1 MKQRKRRASSY
12 RPRNSLNN
20 NSSPAKNARFNAN
33 FQASPADGNELDSVL
48 NDVALLGMDITVPGF
63 EEGDYFAWDNG
74 DPTPPSVSAP
84 LGPTDS
90 LSEAYDLGTQVNAA
104 EMLTRPQCDGE
115 LTIEGMIGQITSISS
130 RATRATMQLHCR
142 IASCNLPLMVHSPE
156 VNEAFENANT
166 LIQILNNINDTN
178 FNLSLPDCRSITDR
192 IDVEQ
197 TFRCGLILLAL
208 ASHHHVF
215 TLFRMICASIR
226 QSIGLG
232 SPGQKTQHL
241 EPTKSRDEA
250 SYAQFVMI
258 LRLILHLLNR
268 LSRSL
273 NLEMVGR
280 AEGNAVSQLQQM
292 TPEVEGEQVCCDSH
306 KSSYIDAAQSMLRKV
321 PDEHLKMKEIIR
333 RLQVNMEEILH
344 A

>member
-1 MKQRKRRASSY
+1 MDS
-12 RPRNSLNN
+12 
-20 NSSPAKNARFNAN
+20 
-33 FQASPADGNELDSVL
+33 NELDTVL
-48 NDVALLGMDITVPGF
+48 NDWASTTVPGF
-63 EEGDYFAWDNG
+63 GEGDYFAWDNE
-74 DPTPPSVSAP
+74 DPTPPFVPAP
-84 LGPTDS
+84 LRPTDS
-90 LSEAYDLGTQVNAA
+90 LIEAYDLGTQVTSVEA
-104 EMLTRPQCDGE
+104 LTRPQYDGE
-115 LTIEGMIGQITSISS
+115 GTIEDMIAQITSISS

-142 IASCNLPLMVHSPE
+142 IANANVPLMVHSPE

-178 FNLSLPDCRSITDR
+178 SNLNLPHSRSITDQ

-232 SPGQKTQHL
+232 SPGRETQHL
-241 EPTKSRDEA
+241 ELAKPRDEA
-250 SYAQFVMI
+250 SYAHFVMI
-258 LRLILHLLNR
+258 LQLILHLVNR

-273 NLEMVGR
+273 NLETIGS
-280 AEGNAVSQLQQM
+280 AGGNAVSQLQQL
-292 TPEVEGEQVCCDSH
+292 TPEVEGEQVCCGSP
-306 KSSYIDAAQSMLRKV
+306 KSSYIDAAQSMLKRV
-321 PDEHLKMKEIIR
+321 PDDHSKMKETIQW
-333 RLQVNMEEILH
+333 LQVNMEEILH